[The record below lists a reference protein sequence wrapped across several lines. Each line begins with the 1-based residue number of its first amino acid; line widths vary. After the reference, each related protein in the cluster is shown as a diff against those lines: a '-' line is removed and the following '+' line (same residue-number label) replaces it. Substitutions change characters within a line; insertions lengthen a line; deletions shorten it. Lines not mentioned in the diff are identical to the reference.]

1 MEDTKQRLET
11 ARSVSVGIWD
21 NCEDTITCY
30 PDRSIARIHYVNW
43 QNNTGTLDVRR
54 LQITG
59 NSHDQVRKAL
69 LDECDDSA
77 WAAIYE

>member
-1 MEDTKQRLET
+1 MEDTRQTLEV
-11 ARSVSVGIWD
+11 SHSLSVGIWD

-30 PDRSIARIHYVNW
+30 PDRSIVRTHYVNW
-43 QNNTGTLDVRR
+43 QHNTGTLDVRNLR
-54 LQITG
+54 ITG
-59 NSHDQVRKAL
+59 DAHKRIRLAL